1 MSDTTLIAIIIASGV
16 GVLAL
21 IVLVL
26 SFTLTPERA
35 ESLGVVFQG
44 LSTLIQGVRGKG
56 GGGGEEVARASNAQG
71 NPAAKPVAKTPVPT
85 VEAPQNEGEAQR
97 VTSRVPTELMEN
109 LKL

>member
-56 GGGGEEVARASNAQG
+56 GGGEEVARASNAQG